1 MNYSEFTNVI
11 AEKAE
16 KAAGNKGRVSIN
28 QVIKNN
34 DTKLD
39 GLVIMEKDQFIAPT
53 IYLNDYYHKYKNG
66 MSIDSVM
73 DEILSVYHKNRNT
86 FDLDTES
93 FKNYENMKH
102 RIAFKLINLK
112 MNGELL
118 KNLPHKK
125 FMDLAVVYYLVI
137 HDKDKRLATALINND
152 HLKAWGVDAD
162 TLDDQAVLNTPGLF
176 PATIRPIEK
185 VLEKITNGQAE
196 GYVNETDGLTNG
208 FDDDFFDMSNTD
220 DPCKSMFVLTNTSG
234 INGAACM
241 LYKKPLKLF
250 GQKIK
255 RDLFILPSSVHE
267 VILVPGSE
275 GLRKEDLAE
284 MVREINKTEVSP
296 NEILSDRVYEYDH
309 AADKLK
315 L

>member
-16 KAAGNKGRVSIN
+16 KAAGNNSRVSIN

-39 GLVIMEKDQFIAPT
+39 GLVIMEKGQFIAPT

-73 DEILSVYHKNRNT
+73 DEILSVYHKNRDT
-86 FDLDTES
+86 FDLDTEC
-93 FKNYENMKH
+93 FKSYEKMKH
-102 RIAFKLINLK
+102 RIAFKLINLE

-118 KNLPHKK
+118 KNLPYKK
-125 FMDLAVVYYLVI
+125 FLDLAVVYYLVI
-137 HDKDKRLATALINND
+137 HDKNKRLATALINND
-152 HLKAWGVDAD
+152 HLEAWGVDTD
-162 TLDDQAVLNTPGLF
+162 TLDDQAALNTPELF

-185 VLEKITNGQAE
+185 VLEKITFGQME
-196 GYVNETDGLTNG
+196 SCVDETAAVTKEC
-208 FDDDFFDMSNTD
+208 DDHFCDISNTE
-220 DPCKSMFVLTNTSG
+220 DPCRSMFVLTNTSG

-267 VILVPGSE
+267 VILVPRSE
-275 GLRKEDLAE
+275 GLKKDDLAE

-296 NEILSDRVYEYDH
+296 NEILSDMVYEYDH
-309 AADKLK
+309 VSDKLK
-315 L
+315 M